1 MSDYLGIR
9 KNTVAP
15 GVIRMMMGI
24 NDVLDRDHK
33 LRFNEIANERCL

>member
-1 MSDYLGIR
+1 MPDNPGIR
-9 KNTVAP
+9 KNTVTP
-15 GVIRMMMGI
+15 GVIRMVMGI